1 MTLKTFASHGVRA
14 ETGHHTFRLKK
25 ILVPI
30 DFSAASK
37 NAFKCAVRF
46 ADEFAAELTLLYV
59 LTPPPSPGFAGISGA
74 PAVFEAD
81 FPRVE
86 KNLRALVASAS
97 NGVAKRSRWTMRAGV
112 PSHEIVEMAKDA
124 DTDLIVI
131 ATHGY
136 TGWKH
141 FCIGST
147 AERVVRAAPCPVLVV
162 REKEH
167 EFC

>member
-1 MTLKTFASHGVRA
+1 MKTDRALSRHSPIAIRRILAPTDFSEAAQHGLNCARRFADDFGA
-14 ETGHHTFRLKK
+14 ELVLLHVLEPLPPTSFMAVPDATTFS
-25 ILVPI
+25 PA
-30 DFSAASK
+30 DFSAAERK
-37 NAFKCAVRF
+37 
-46 ADEFAAELTLLYV
+46 
-59 LTPPPSPGFAGISGA
+59 
-74 PAVFEAD
+74 
-81 FPRVE
+81 
-86 KNLRALVASAS
+86 LRAAAGLTRDETT
-97 NGVAKRSRWTMRAGV
+97 GRACYKIRTGV
-112 PSHEIVEMAKDA
+112 PSHEIVETAKETDA
-124 DTDLIVI
+124 DLIVL